1 MRLSELLERI
11 RPAGAPGAAS
21 EGEQQLR
28 RENSEKELADI
39 IAALHHPEQT
49 AADLLT
55 KAQHQAELLQT
66 ETSRSI
72 AKQRAALPEQLA
84 VQRTATLG
92 TADADLDDERD
103 RILRH
108 ASDEAD
114 RITQQVASGI
124 PSLVTAALDSI
135 WTTVLTPP
143 TDPTAS

>member
-28 RENSEKELADI
+28 RENREKELADI
-39 IAALHHPEQT
+39 IAALSHPEQT

-55 KAQHQAELLQT
+55 KAQQRAELMQT

-103 RILRH
+103 RILRQ
-108 ASDEAD
+108 ASDEAG
-114 RITQQVASGI
+114 RITQQAASGT

-135 WTTVLTPP
+135 WTTVLAPP